1 MLVAGLNQRVFNR
14 KAIEHCLS
22 AINQSWPTEGGR
34 QWEICKSA
42 FILFTLH
49 SMHVTITQQYT
60 LYDSFLGVLG
70 VARMQYDQ
78 LPLEDETTPVLLTV
92 KLEAL
97 RISSPST

>member
-1 MLVAGLNQRVFNR
+1 
-14 KAIEHCLS
+14 
-22 AINQSWPTEGGR
+22 
-34 QWEICKSA
+34 
-42 FILFTLH
+42 
-49 SMHVTITQQYT
+49 MHVTITQQYT